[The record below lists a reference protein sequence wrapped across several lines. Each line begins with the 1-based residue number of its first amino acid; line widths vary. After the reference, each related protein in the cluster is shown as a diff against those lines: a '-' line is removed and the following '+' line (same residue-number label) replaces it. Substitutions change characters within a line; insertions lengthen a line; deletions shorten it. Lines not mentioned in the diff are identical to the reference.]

1 MTLFDLLPTTERLVV
16 PWIFLLGLTHVL
28 IRVWL
33 AKRDRRDLP
42 PTLRIIHEAHW
53 FAVSI
58 LVLAGAMYRPIISA
72 FAEVPA
78 YLMIAGAAGLF
89 ETIRGLRS

>member
-1 MTLFDLLPTTERLVV
+1 VTLFDLLPTTERLVV
-16 PWIFLLGLTHVL
+16 PWIFLLGLVHVL
-28 IRVWL
+28 IRVWF
-33 AKRDRRDLP
+33 AKRDGRDLP

-53 FAVSI
+53 FAASI

-72 FAEVPA
+72 FAKVPA

>member
-1 MTLFDLLPTTERLVV
+1 VHVV
-16 PWIFLLGLTHVL
+16 V
-28 IRVWL
+28 RVWL
-33 AKRDRRDLP
+33 AQRDRHQLP
-42 PTLRIIHEAHW
+42 PTLRVIHEAHW
-53 FAVSI
+53 FAASS
-58 LVLAGAMYRPIISA
+58 LVLAGSMYRPIISA

>member
-1 MTLFDLLPTTERLVV
+1 
-16 PWIFLLGLTHVL
+16 
-28 IRVWL
+28 
-33 AKRDRRDLP
+33 LP

-53 FAVSI
+53 FAASI
-58 LVLAGAMYRPIISA
+58 LVLVGAMYRPIISA

-78 YLMIAGAAGLF
+78 YLMIAGGAGLF

>member
-1 MTLFDLLPTTERLVV
+1 MHVV
-16 PWIFLLGLTHVL
+16 

-33 AKRDRRDLP
+33 ARRDRRQLP
-42 PTLRIIHEAHW
+42 PTLCIIHEAHW
-53 FAVSI
+53 FAASI
-58 LVLAGAMYRPIISA
+58 LIIAGAMYRPIISA